1 LTIDG
6 YRFYSREGET
16 MKDEIDKRLWL
27 LEKEVKAYGKKIDL
41 LLKAVNS
48 IKADVEVLL
57 SVQKTWKELVVDV
70 VENKSGK

>member
-1 LTIDG
+1 
-6 YRFYSREGET
+6 

-48 IKADVEVLL
+48 IKADVEVLS
-57 SVQKTWKELVVDV
+57 SVQKTWKELVADV